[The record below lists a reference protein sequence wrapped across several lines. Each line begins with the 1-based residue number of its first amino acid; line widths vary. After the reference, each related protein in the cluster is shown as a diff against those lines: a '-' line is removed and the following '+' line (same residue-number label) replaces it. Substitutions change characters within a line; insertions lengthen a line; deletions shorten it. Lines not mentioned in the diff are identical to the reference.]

1 MIFLFFVVREIFLM
15 GFLNSFHVLVYLMYH
30 NECQKAKEMPTLN
43 DGNTN
48 IRRFDYHDTLLHLTF
63 DFSEAGRSSWS
74 PYKLIF
80 DEVALLSFFQ
90 LKILSDWT
98 LVEYLTYKSQLTSM
112 TWSSG
117 NYNSL
122 CSIRVN
128 IFHEYRCYQEIS
140 L

>member
-98 LVEYLTYKSQLTSM
+98 Y
-112 TWSSG
+112 G
-117 NYNSL
+117 G
-122 CSIRVN
+122 IPN
-128 IFHEYRCYQEIS
+128 IQES
-140 L
+140 AHLHDMVFRELQ